1 MSFEIPTPLEGAA
14 GREPPGRITMTR
26 MRTPAFFDAVPSIVV
41 VDPLAEALGA
51 AEDGTVE
58 YRYADAVKLAG
69 HSCPTVA
76 CAWLMTRR
84 ALQGLYPDT
93 LPRRGDVR
101 VELRAASEEGVTG
114 VIAAI
119 AGLVTGAANE
129 GGFKGLAGRFER
141 RGLLRFGVPLPGEIR
156 FTRRD
161 TGNSV
166 VMSHDLRVVAQPPEL
181 RERLGAA
188 FAPHASDHARK
199 AFAAIW
205 QDWVKTILMEHADD
219 PTLIVAAA

>member
-1 MSFEIPTPLEGAA
+1 
-14 GREPPGRITMTR
+14 MTR
-26 MRTPAFFDAVPSIVV
+26 MKTPAFFDAVPPIVV
-41 VDPLAEALGA
+41 FDPLAEALGA
-51 AEDGTVE
+51 VEDGIVE

-101 VELRAASEEGVTG
+101 VELRAVSEEGVTG

-129 GGFKGLAGRFER
+129 GGFKGLAGRFGR
-141 RGLLRFGVPLPGEIR
+141 RGLLRFGVPLAGEIR
-156 FTRRD
+156 FTRID
-161 TGNSV
+161 TEVSITL
-166 VMSHDLRVVAQPPEL
+166 SHDARVVAQPPGL
-181 RERLGAA
+181 RERLREA
-188 FAPHASDHARK
+188 FAPDASDHARK
-199 AFAAIW
+199 AFAAVW
-205 QDWVKTILMEHADD
+205 QHYVKTILIGHADD
-219 PTLIVAAA
+219 PRLIAAAD